1 MKYDIVPA
9 FTAHEL
15 DKALRVRFGNALANF
30 YGGDITHFFFDDDYH
45 NDSFKRLWLDH
56 CDIDEGADNND
67 AIRAW
72 TYNLIIDFIIDMLPE
87 GTEYILLDVSW

>member
-1 MKYDIVPA
+1 MKYDIVPVFA
-9 FTAHEL
+9 ARDL
-15 DKALRVRFGNALANF
+15 DTALRVHFGNAFVDF

-56 CDIDEGADNND
+56 CDIDEGADHD
-67 AIRAW
+67 EVIRVW
-72 TYNLIIDFIIDMLPE
+72 TYNLIIDFIVNMFPK

>member
-9 FTAHEL
+9 FAARDL
-15 DKALRVRFGNALANF
+15 DIALRARFGNAFADF

-45 NDSFKRLWLDH
+45 NDSFKRLWLEH
-56 CDIDEGADNND
+56 CDVDEDADHDD

-72 TYNLIIDFIIDMLPE
+72 TYNLIIDFIVDMFPE

>member
-9 FTAHEL
+9 FAARDL
-15 DKALRVRFGNALANF
+15 DTALRVHFGNAFADF

-56 CDIDEGADNND
+56 CDIGEGADHD
-67 AIRAW
+67 EVIRVW
-72 TYNLIIDFIIDMLPE
+72 TYNLIIDFIVNMFPK

>member
-1 MKYDIVPA
+1 MKYDIVPVFA
-9 FTAHEL
+9 ARDL
-15 DKALRVRFGNALANF
+15 DTALRVHFGNAFADF

-56 CDIDEGADNND
+56 CDIDEGADHD
-67 AIRAW
+67 EVIRVW
-72 TYNLIIDFIIDMLPE
+72 TYNLIIDFIVNMFPK

>member
-9 FTAHEL
+9 LAARDL
-15 DKALRVRFGNALANF
+15 DTALRVRFGNAFADF

-45 NDSFKRLWLDH
+45 NDSFKRLDLEH
-56 CDIDEGADNND
+56 CDIDENADHD
-67 AIRAW
+67 DVIRAW
-72 TYNLIIDFIIDMLPE
+72 TYNLVIDFISNMFLE

>member
-72 TYNLIIDFIIDMLPE
+72 TYNLIIDFIVDMLPE

>member
-1 MKYDIVPA
+1 MKYDIVPVFA
-9 FTAHEL
+9 ARDL
-15 DKALRVRFGNALANF
+15 DTALRVHFGNAFADF

-56 CDIDEGADNND
+56 CDIDEGADHD
-67 AIRAW
+67 EVIRVW
-72 TYNLIIDFIIDMLPE
+72 TYNLIIDFIINMFPK

>member
-1 MKYDIVPA
+1 MKYDIVPVFA
-9 FTAHEL
+9 ARDL
-15 DKALRVRFGNALANF
+15 DTALRVHFGNAFADF

-56 CDIDEGADNND
+56 CDIDEGADHD
-67 AIRAW
+67 EVIRVW
-72 TYNLIIDFIIDMLPE
+72 TYNLIIDFIVDMLPE

>member
-1 MKYDIVPA
+1 MKYDVVPA
-9 FTAHEL
+9 FTVHEL
-15 DKALRVRFGNALANF
+15 DIALRARFGNAFADF

-56 CDIDEGADNND
+56 CDIDEGADHD
-67 AIRAW
+67 EVIRVW
-72 TYNLIIDFIIDMLPE
+72 TYNLIIDFIINMFPK

>member
-9 FTAHEL
+9 FAARDL
-15 DKALRVRFGNALANF
+15 DTALRVHFGNAFADF

-56 CDIDEGADNND
+56 CDIDEGADHD
-67 AIRAW
+67 EVIRVW
-72 TYNLIIDFIIDMLPE
+72 TYNLIIDFIINMFPK

>member
-9 FTAHEL
+9 FAARDL
-15 DKALRVRFGNALANF
+15 DTALRVHFGNAFADF

-56 CDIDEGADNND
+56 CDINEGADHD
-67 AIRAW
+67 EVIRVW
-72 TYNLIIDFIIDMLPE
+72 TYNLIIDFIVNMFPK

>member
-9 FTAHEL
+9 FAAHDL
-15 DKALRVRFGNALANF
+15 DTALRVRFGNAFADF

-45 NDSFKRLWLDH
+45 NDSFKRLWLEH
-56 CDIDEGADNND
+56 CDVDDD
-67 AIRAW
+67 VIRAW
-72 TYNLIIDFIIDMLPE
+72 TYNLIIDFIVDMFPE

>member
-1 MKYDIVPA
+1 MKYNTVPA

-15 DKALRVRFGNALANF
+15 DIALRARFGNAFADF

-56 CDIDEGADNND
+56 YDIDEDADHD
-67 AIRAW
+67 EVIHAW
-72 TYNLIIDFIIDMLPE
+72 TYNLIIDFIVDMFPK
-87 GTEYILLDVSW
+87 GTKYILMDVSW

>member
-9 FTAHEL
+9 FAARDL
-15 DKALRVRFGNALANF
+15 DTALRVHFGNAFADF

-56 CDIDEGADNND
+56 CDIDEGADHD
-67 AIRAW
+67 EVIRIW
-72 TYNLIIDFIIDMLPE
+72 TYNLIIDFIVNMFPK

>member
-72 TYNLIIDFIIDMLPE
+72 TYNLIIDFIVDMLPE
-87 GTEYILLDVSW
+87 GTEYILLDVSL

>member
-56 CDIDEGADNND
+56 CDINEGADNDD

-72 TYNLIIDFIIDMLPE
+72 TYNLIIDFIVDMLPE

>member
-1 MKYDIVPA
+1 MKYDVVPA

-15 DKALRVRFGNALANF
+15 DIALRARFGNAFADF

-45 NDSFKRLWLDH
+45 NDSFKRLLLDH
-56 CDIDEGADNND
+56 YDINEDADHDE
-67 AIRAW
+67 AIYAW
-72 TYNLIIDFIIDMLPE
+72 TYNLVIDFIVDMFPE